1 MESGASYIYPDG
13 LPYPLDFKNNFWNTT
28 STTEIDELII
38 DFNDLGLELNYGV
51 TSIVNYV
58 PYKNGPVAG
67 AGIQ

>member
-1 MESGASYIYPDG
+1 MTFSSFASELIIS
-13 LPYPLDFKNNFWNTT
+13 DFTT
-28 STTEIDELII
+28 SSGNPELII